1 MTINNNE
8 DGLSSTS
15 GNCYPH
21 QELLCSIKL
30 HSSGMLEVNPG
41 FSNKEAEDTDDEIF
55 VSSVGLLKSE
65 TKGIKLSTFS
75 FATSAGSV
83 YQYALEWIDYIV
95 DPDKL
100 ENLALREVDEHYR
113 LLSQHRKNLLWRI
126 DENDTPIDSLS
137 YTGDEK
143 LIQIQF
149 KSAFGFHPKWD
160 RSSLSIEYHITI
172 PNQADS
178 LTGSTM
184 GVAFDSPAVISLR
197 NNLGFQIIIV
207 ACLLELVSYF
217 LFDYF
222 ENSQQRLLTTS
233 F

>member
-8 DGLSSTS
+8 DRLSSTNTK
-15 GNCYPH
+15 GYLH

-30 HSSGMLEVNPG
+30 HNSGMLEVNPG
-41 FSNKEAEDTDDEIF
+41 FSNKEAEDSDDDIF
-55 VSSVGLLKSE
+55 VSSVCLQKSE

-95 DPDKL
+95 DPNKL

-113 LLSQHRKNLLWRI
+113 LLSQHRKNLLWQI
-126 DENDTPIDSLS
+126 DENNTPIDSL
-137 YTGDEK
+137 TCTEDEK
-143 LIQIQF
+143 LIQIQLI
-149 KSAFGFHPKWD
+149 SAFGFHPKWD

-178 LTGSTM
+178 VTGSTM
-184 GVAFDSPAVISLR
+184 GVAFDSPAIMSFR
-197 NNLGFQIIIV
+197 NNLGFHIIII
-207 ACLLELVSYF
+207 ACLLELVSSF
-217 LFDYF
+217 ILDYP
-222 ENSQQRLLTTS
+222 ETSQQR
-233 F
+233 